1 MGATKT
7 NGPEEIKGLA
17 DRQDP
22 NWSIYIPS
30 APFFQRLL
38 KTSLLQNSP
47 INSQARGAYKLL
59 GHTASLLC
67 SVGRMWRTQMQL
79 KLENVAGA

>member
-1 MGATKT
+1 MGAAKT

-22 NWSIYIPS
+22 NWSIYIPT
-30 APFFQRLL
+30 AHFFQRLL
-38 KTSLLQNSP
+38 KASLWFP
-47 INSQARGAYKLL
+47 MNSQARGAYKLL